1 MQCALPPPY
10 SIRNT
15 EHIFTYRAN
24 HMVRPSV
31 YAPYIFISKP
41 LGTRQA
47 HAKHTAVRGSTL
59 TRDVSTLCS
68 LDTMLVLSAPT
79 RWHTLQS
86 VCAAVPR
93 LCRIHVWRS
102 HSLCTLHSTR
112 CLHAPP
118 PSTTPTQ
125 PVVPSL
131 VAGLPPLFLFFG
143 RPRPRPPPRACIWH
157 RAIMGNRRSDARA
170 RRRHSLVRC
179 ARGRR

>member
-1 MQCALPPPY
+1 
-10 SIRNT
+10 
-15 EHIFTYRAN
+15 
-24 HMVRPSV
+24 MVRPSV

-47 HAKHTAVRGSTL
+47 HAKHTAARGSTL

-68 LDTMLVLSAPT
+68 LDTMLVLSART
-79 RWHTLQS
+79 RWHMLQS

-93 LCRIHVWRS
+93 LCRIWRS

-112 CLHAPP
+112 CLHAPS

-143 RPRPRPPPRACIWH
+143 RLLRVLTSGIVQSWGIVGPTRGRGVGTRWF
-157 RAIMGNRRSDARA
+157 GARA
-170 RRRHSLVRC
+170 GVGNHCGVT
-179 ARGRR
+179 RGVNFT